1 MMKSDSTWV
10 WVPLMPDRMENYL
23 SGAIA
28 NEIDREILAKL
39 GVNLQE
45 HDREEVWFLTA
56 DERSWLHAHNMQ
68 IVEFDQTSHML
79 GMRFET
85 PEAATLF
92 ALTWTSHT

>member
-1 MMKSDSTWV
+1 MINSDPTWV
-10 WVPLMPDRMENYL
+10 WVPLMPHRMENYL
-23 SGAIA
+23 SGAIS

-45 HDREEVWFLTA
+45 HDREEVWFLTEA
-56 DERSWLHAHNMQ
+56 ERSWLHAHNMQ
-68 IVEFDQTSHML
+68 IVEFDQTTHML
-79 GMRFET
+79 GMKFET